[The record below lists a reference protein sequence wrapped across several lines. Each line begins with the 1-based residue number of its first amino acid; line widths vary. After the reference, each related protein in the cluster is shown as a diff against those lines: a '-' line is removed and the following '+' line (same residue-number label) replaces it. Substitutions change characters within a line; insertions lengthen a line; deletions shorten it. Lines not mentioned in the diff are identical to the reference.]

1 MHTVC
6 EYSGRG
12 TWVCASELAEVVKM
26 FSFRRRSNV
35 GVFCG
40 ISVLVVGL
48 WFSFLLG
55 TLYASR
61 FETGVSRQHRSHTD
75 PVDCRCTQ
83 EDDRED
89 RMNDEGQGVADMVLV
104 DRKVSREPG
113 DPTQEDNVPLKQMAD
128 SGSFANYQMD
138 NVTTE
143 HEDYHLTWTKVESTA
158 TNLFSAYYDAR
169 PAMHGPSIVLP
180 GYQHKKHRNQTL
192 FCLFRHIDGS
202 NECSQRKSILMEM
215 DKCNEQKEFD
225 KKTERQFLHIF
236 HVCTLSPSSGEEE
249 LQADAIPSHVAL
261 SADADCTSSSS
272 FIPVYKHRPKK
283 KTGFGVCIQTPAF
296 GKSAKD
302 FVSFI
307 ELHKM
312 LGVQFFTLYS
322 MNIDHATLAML
333 RDAYGGK
340 NGILDVVHWTKQL
353 REKEP
358 IHYYGEVLAIHD
370 CLYRNMYRIKYL
382 AFVDLDEAI
391 IPRRYNNW
399 REMLNEIDQPYL
411 DSFIFPNTIFMKTDI
426 DSMDTEMLNH
436 WNSKLCHEV
445 QLPTYLTSFSRVQ
458 CTFNYFSRSKLIVK
472 PELIID
478 TDIHGVCTRVGNT
491 THYLVPGDSALSQH
505 YRAVPTVECRKNR
518 KTRKYPTHIDNWM
531 AQYAEPLLNVM
542 RKRLCKNN
550 LHKIV

>member
-1 MHTVC
+1 MC
-6 EYSGRG
+6 EYKWAGHL
-12 TWVCASELAEVVKM
+12 ELEVKM
-26 FSFRRRSNV
+26 FRRRSNV

-40 ISVLVVGL
+40 ISVAVVCL

-55 TLYASR
+55 TLYASH
-61 FETGVSRQHRSHTD
+61 FETGSDGVSRQYRSHTD
-75 PVDCRCTQ
+75 PVDSLDCRCPQ

-89 RMNDEGQGVADMVLV
+89 RMNEEQGVADMVLV
-104 DRKVSREPG
+104 DRKVSHEPA
-113 DPTQEDNVPLKQMAD
+113 DPMQEDVSLKRVAN
-128 SGSFANYQMD
+128 SGSFANYQTD

-143 HEDYHLTWTKVESTA
+143 PHEDYHLTWTKVESTA
-158 TNLFSAYYDAR
+158 TNIFSAYFDAR

-180 GYQHKKHRNQTL
+180 GYQHKKYRNQTL
-192 FCLFRHIDGS
+192 FCLFRHSDGS
-202 NECSQRKSILMEM
+202 NECSRKKSILMEM

-236 HVCTLSPSSGEEE
+236 HICTLSLSSGDDE
-249 LQADAIPSHVAL
+249 LQDDAIPSHVAL
-261 SADADCTSSSS
+261 SANTDCTSSSS

-312 LGVQFFTLYS
+312 LGVQFFTLYA
-322 MNIDHATLAML
+322 MNIDHDTLSLL
-333 RDAYGGK
+333 REAYGGK

-382 AFVDLDEAI
+382 GFVDLDEAI
-391 IPRRYNNW
+391 VPRRYNNW

-426 DSMDTEMLNH
+426 DSIDTEMLDH
-436 WNSKLCHEV
+436 WNSKLCQNV
-445 QLPTYLTSFSRVQ
+445 QLPIYLTSFNRVQ

-505 YRAVPTVECRKNR
+505 YRAVPTIECRKNR
-518 KTRKYPTHIDNWM
+518 KTRKYPTLSDNWM
-531 AQYAEPLLNVM
+531 AQYAEPLLNIM

-550 LHKIV
+550 L